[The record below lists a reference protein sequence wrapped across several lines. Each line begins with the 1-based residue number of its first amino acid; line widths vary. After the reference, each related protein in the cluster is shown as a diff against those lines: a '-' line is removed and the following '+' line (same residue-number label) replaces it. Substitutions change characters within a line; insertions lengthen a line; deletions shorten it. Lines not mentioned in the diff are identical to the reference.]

1 MNGPSLRCT
10 TLFSPSCIGT
20 LALGLERRRRRS
32 AARPKRST
40 AFRQRQ
46 SASRVNASMAL
57 DQHCLGDVQEQILII
72 GSQVRALV
80 RPPSSLCKPHV
91 SGTALNRA
99 FLRGFPATHFSD
111 FGLCRRSR
119 ILAAIFGALSLRPKI
134 PFPAAGIEPE
144 VRPQIA
150 NRNSDFWGTA
160 VWDFGLAPKLF
171 RIKSERLELP
181 PPFSRRVA
189 EPLDTNAAG

>member
-1 MNGPSLRCT
+1 MFGFCLSWENL
-10 TLFSPSCIGT
+10 
-20 LALGLERRRRRS
+20 LEISRRGG
-32 AARPKRST
+32 
-40 AFRQRQ
+40 
-46 SASRVNASMAL
+46 
-57 DQHCLGDVQEQILII
+57 CLLII

-99 FLRGFPATHFSD
+99 FLRGFPATHFPD

-119 ILAAIFGALSLRPKI
+119 ILAAIFGALSLHPKI

-150 NRNSDFWGTA
+150 TRNSDFWGTA
-160 VWDFGLAPKLF
+160 VWDFGLAPKLSPNDSNC
-171 RIKSERLELP
+171 RPHSVGG
-181 PPFSRRVA
+181 SRSRSI
-189 EPLDTNAAG
+189 PMPRGRRPSTSNARCLRRPARALSDAIRTAQA